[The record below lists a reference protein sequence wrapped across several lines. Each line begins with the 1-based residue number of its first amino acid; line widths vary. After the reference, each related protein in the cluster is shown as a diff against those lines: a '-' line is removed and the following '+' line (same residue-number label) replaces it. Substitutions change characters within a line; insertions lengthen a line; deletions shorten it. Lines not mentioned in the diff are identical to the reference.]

1 MPSAKSA
8 LVRSNR
14 DSVPYRFDPT
24 EITGGGTVG
33 RDPDWLSAIAFV
45 GARQPCRS
53 AWTSALTGPALP
65 QGRVVD
71 LSTIETARD
80 SSVQAP

>member
-1 MPSAKSA
+1 MAYTQKQCIKA
-8 LVRSNR
+8 GQDLNR
-14 DSVPYRFDPT
+14 VTDQHMEHRT
-24 EITGGGTVG
+24 
-33 RDPDWLSAIAFV
+33 DPDTPSAIAFV

-53 AWTSALTGPALP
+53 AWTSALTGPALQ